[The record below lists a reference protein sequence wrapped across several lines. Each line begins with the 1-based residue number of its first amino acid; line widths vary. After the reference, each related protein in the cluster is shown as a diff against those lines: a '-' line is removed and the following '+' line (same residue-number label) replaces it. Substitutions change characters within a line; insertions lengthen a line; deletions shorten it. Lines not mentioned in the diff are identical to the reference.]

1 MELGLLH
8 LMNLV
13 ENRYMQDFQDEDY
26 AFEEDDIFLNDDRI
40 NAFLKSLL

>member
-1 MELGLLH
+1 
-8 LMNLV
+8 
-13 ENRYMQDFQDEDY
+13 MQDFQDEDY